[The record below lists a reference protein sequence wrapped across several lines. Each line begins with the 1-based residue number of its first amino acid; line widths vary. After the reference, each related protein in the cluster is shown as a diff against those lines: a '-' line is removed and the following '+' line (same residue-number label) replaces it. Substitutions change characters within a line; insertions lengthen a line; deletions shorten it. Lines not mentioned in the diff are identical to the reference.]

1 MAGGGQGYMPIKEWH
16 VILFL
21 SMFIFARYTN
31 VFINIFE
38 KLGIYFLHIMNL
50 KKGQIL
56 LIGRT
61 MNEYIN

>member
-1 MAGGGQGYMPIKEWH
+1 MPIKEWH

-21 SMFIFARYTN
+21 SMFIFSRYTN

-38 KLGIYFLHIMNL
+38 KLGIYFLPIMNL